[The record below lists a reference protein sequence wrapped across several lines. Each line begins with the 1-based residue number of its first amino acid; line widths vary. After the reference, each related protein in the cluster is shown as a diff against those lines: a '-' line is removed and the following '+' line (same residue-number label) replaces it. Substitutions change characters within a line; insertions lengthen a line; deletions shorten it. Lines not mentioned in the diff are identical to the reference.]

1 MSKDEDTKFTSRI
14 VHATKEAR
22 EIHRLRSSFTFNLG
36 MEIIRS
42 IKNPFLILF
51 LPFRIV
57 SLLFIKKTA
66 PFIFE
71 ENTQSGI
78 LIIGIDRIGD
88 NFSLQAQ
95 SLGEII
101 SESNLGEVTLFNNSS
116 KPPMNL
122 EQIEWYRLPSV
133 REKNKSRKEWNI
145 MIERSLSSAIS
156 ISHPKHV
163 IFFGDYLYRGVVDA
177 LGPIDASIPI
187 TWFLTNSTTQKSM
200 STEKLSKINLISLPE
215 FSSITHSS
223 QSIHRILRRSESE
236 QIVLID
242 VDPKNTLLLDSIME
256 FRENHLVTAVQREY
270 SLPKG
275 IDLVVRMKEIV
286 GMQLEGNVILV
297 VDDKSPLLPSLAV
310 LNVPCLLLRTGAQL
324 SPIINEMIRD
334 LELKGNLVVVRR
346 NSSFEI
352 LQGLQYLNAIP
363 QIQFGAVSS
372 GDLNV
377 LKPTNYVLKWLEKSD
392 QSYN

>member
-14 VHATKEAR
+14 SHATKEAR

-101 SESNLGEVTLFNNSS
+101 SESNLGEVSLFNNSL

-145 MIERSLSSAIS
+145 MIERSLSSVIS
-156 ISHPKHV
+156 ISRPKHV

-187 TWFLTNSTTQKSM
+187 TWFLTNSSTPKSM

-215 FSSITHSS
+215 FSSTTHSS

-242 VDPKNTLLLDSIME
+242 VDPKNTLLLDSIMQ

-372 GDLNV
+372 GNLNV

>member
-88 NFSLQAQ
+88 NFSLHAQ

-163 IFFGDYLYRGVVDA
+163 IFFGDYLYRGVVDS

>member
-200 STEKLSKINLISLPE
+200 STEKLPKINLISLPE

-275 IDLVVRMKEIV
+275 IDLVVRMKEVV

>member
-1 MSKDEDTKFTSRI
+1 
-14 VHATKEAR
+14 
-22 EIHRLRSSFTFNLG
+22 
-36 MEIIRS
+36 
-42 IKNPFLILF
+42 
-51 LPFRIV
+51 
-57 SLLFIKKTA
+57 
-66 PFIFE
+66 
-71 ENTQSGI
+71 
-78 LIIGIDRIGD
+78 
-88 NFSLQAQ
+88 
-95 SLGEII
+95 
-101 SESNLGEVTLFNNSS
+101 
-116 KPPMNL
+116 
-122 EQIEWYRLPSV
+122 
-133 REKNKSRKEWNI
+133 
-145 MIERSLSSAIS
+145 
-156 ISHPKHV
+156 
-163 IFFGDYLYRGVVDA
+163 
-177 LGPIDASIPI
+177 
-187 TWFLTNSTTQKSM
+187 
-200 STEKLSKINLISLPE
+200 
-215 FSSITHSS
+215 
-223 QSIHRILRRSESE
+223 
-236 QIVLID
+236 
-242 VDPKNTLLLDSIME
+242 ME

-275 IDLVVRMKEIV
+275 IDLVVRMKEVV

>member
-88 NFSLQAQ
+88 NFSLHAQ

-275 IDLVVRMKEIV
+275 IDLIIKMKEIV

>member
-101 SESNLGEVTLFNNSS
+101 SESNLGEVSLFNNSL

>member
-372 GDLNV
+372 GNLNV

>member
-78 LIIGIDRIGD
+78 LLIGIDRIGD

-101 SESNLGEVTLFNNSS
+101 SESNLGKVSLFNNSS

-133 REKNKSRKEWNI
+133 REKNKSRKDWNI
-145 MIERSLSSAIS
+145 MIERSLSSVIS
-156 ISHPKHV
+156 ISCPKHV
-163 IFFGDYLYRGVVDA
+163 IYFGDYLYRGVIDA

-256 FRENHLVTAVQREY
+256 FRENHIVTAVQREY

-310 LNVPCLLLRTGAQL
+310 LNIPCLLLRTGAQL

-352 LQGLQYLNAIP
+352 LQGLQHLNAIP
-363 QIQFGAVSS
+363 QIQLRAVSS
-372 GDLNV
+372 RNLNV

>member
-145 MIERSLSSAIS
+145 MIERSLSSVIS
-156 ISHPKHV
+156 ISCPKHV